1 MCAYTLIYECSDACP
16 NLNVM
21 SLVWFGNLT
30 NGYFCF
36 VIMLRLSCVNGYVPQ
51 YGETA
56 LDYAKTEGFGD
67 EMVTHIRR
75 FTYCSIHIH
84 VYVHVHVF
92 SSVLMY
98 VCMYELVCMYKHV

>member
-36 VIMLRLSCVNGYVPQ
+36 VIMLRLSCVNGYVPKD
-51 YGETA
+51 GETA
-56 LDYAKTEGFGD
+56 LDYAKREGFGD
-67 EMVTHIRR
+67 EMVTHIYMCTCLY
-75 FTYCSIHIH
+75 FV
-84 VYVHVHVF
+84 VYVY
-92 SSVLMY
+92 MY
-98 VCMYELVCMYKHV
+98 VYLCLVFLCMDMDKYMNVCICV